1 MKFFEYLS
9 GHHATRAFNHRNYR
23 FFFAGQGISLMGT
36 WIQQIAV
43 SWLVY
48 RLTNSALLLGVA
60 GFATQIPVFFLTPVG
75 GVCADRWNRRW
86 ILLIT
91 QFLSMLL
98 AFILTL
104 LFFKGNI
111 IVWQVIAI
119 SFLLGCVN
127 AFDMPARHSFVN
139 DIVDG
144 KEDIGNA
151 IALNSFLFNSAR
163 LIGPAIAGII
173 IARSSEG
180 VCFLINA
187 FSFVAVLIALSAMD
201 TGEIKIPLVRRQHPL
216 KELFQGVKYAVGFS
230 RIRNIL
236 IFGAMIGFVGMPYS
250 VLMPVYAKDVLHG
263 NSETLGFLTG
273 AAGFG
278 AITGAIFLARRRNAD
293 ALGNIISGS
302 CVIFGVGLILLSL
315 SHSFP
320 VSLGLMFFCGLGLML
335 QMASS
340 NVTIQTIVHD
350 NMRGRIIS
358 LYILAFMGSAPFG
371 SLLSGAVAARI
382 GLATT
387 MMASGIICIITA
399 GVFYTM
405 LKKD

>member
-1 MKFFEYLS
+1 MKLSEYLS
-9 GHHATRAFNHRNYR
+9 GHHALRAFHHKNYR
-23 FFFAGQGISLMGT
+23 LFFTGQGVSLMGT

-60 GFATQIPVFFLTPVG
+60 GFAAQIPVFFLTPVG

-86 ILLIT
+86 ILLTT
-91 QFLSMLL
+91 QFMSMLL
-98 AFILTL
+98 AFILSL

-111 IVWQVIAI
+111 VVWQVISI

-144 KEDIGNA
+144 RDDVGNA

-163 LIGPAIAGII
+163 LIGPAIAGMI

-180 VCFLINA
+180 ACFLINA
-187 FSFVAVLIALSAMD
+187 FSFIAVLIALSAMD
-201 TGEIKIPLVRRQHPL
+201 TDEIRILEVKRQHPL
-216 KELFQGVKYAVGFS
+216 KELFEGLKYAAGFS

-236 IFGAMIGFVGMPYS
+236 IFGAVTGLVGMPYS

-278 AITGAIFLARRRNAD
+278 AIAGALFLARRKNSEG
-293 ALGNIISGS
+293 LGNIISGS
-302 CVIFGVGLILLSL
+302 C
-315 SHSFP
+315 
-320 VSLGLMFFCGLGLML
+320 
-335 QMASS
+335 
-340 NVTIQTIVHD
+340 
-350 NMRGRIIS
+350 II
-358 LYILAFMGSAPFG
+358 
-371 SLLSGAVAARI
+371 
-382 GLATT
+382 
-387 MMASGIICIITA
+387 
-399 GVFYTM
+399 
-405 LKKD
+405 